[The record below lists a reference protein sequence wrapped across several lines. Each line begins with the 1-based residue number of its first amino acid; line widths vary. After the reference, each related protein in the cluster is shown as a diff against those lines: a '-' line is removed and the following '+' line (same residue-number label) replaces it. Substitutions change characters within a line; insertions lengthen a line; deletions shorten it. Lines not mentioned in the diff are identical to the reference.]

1 MKKNPLD
8 DISKTIQI
16 HDKIITEST
25 ELDEKSKRAFLNFSA
40 HIERIIRNQDPS
52 WKLNSYQRK
61 SAISEFLNYW
71 NNNISPDTE
80 MFWAEIAAN
89 NIKLERKDP
98 LKFALEKN
106 RFLRVEL
113 GIGAQKYWTKL
124 KTLKAVT
131 NRFSQAEISKID
143 GIITEDENKR
153 IGILKKCLAKK
164 NIPKSQYLKFGECMA
179 YFANTGLFPKY
190 MDENEV
196 QELYLIWKNFKS

>member
-25 ELDEKSKRAFLNFSA
+25 ELDEKSKRSFLNFSA
-40 HIERIIRNQDPS
+40 HIERILTNQDPS
-52 WKLNSYQRK
+52 RKLNSYQRK
-61 SAISEFLNYW
+61 SATSEFLNYW

-80 MFWAEIAAN
+80 IFWAEIVAN

-113 GIGAQKYWTKL
+113 GIGARKYWTKL

-196 QELYLIWKNFKS
+196 QELYRIWKNFKS